1 MGLASPEKPNLDNCS
16 SWCKT
21 DGDKIE
27 SGVGKTTFV
36 WQVKNFCARPEKK
49 GEFIRSDSF
58 TVISPNGVA
67 TKWKLKLYPKGE
79 ISAKDGN
86 FSVFLEILDTKA
98 RASFKILISNKNGKK
113 METLVHSDG
122 KERIFKKR
130 GTETGGWGVRNALS
144 IDQLKEKWLFDDVL
158 TLVCELSVM
167 ESFYDIKQNHHLEM
181 MEDLG
186 KAFIEKNS
194 MDVTVN
200 CGGMSFACNKFI
212 LAARSPVFKAM
223 FQHDTEENQT
233 NVVNIEDIEP
243 NVLEEMLIYI
253 HTGDAPNI
261 NDIAKKLL
269 AAADF
274 YQLNQLKISCQE
286 VLSETLDAEN
296 SIELLILSDLYS
308 ASKLRKIALK
318 FVSKNMKSVYSACE
332 WQKELAG
339 YPTLMAEIIESLMN
353 IMSLDDTQR
362 GDLKSASS

>member
-1 MGLASPEKPNLDNCS
+1 MSLVSPEKSNLDDCDF
-16 SWCKT
+16 WCDT
-21 DGDKIE
+21 DGDKVE
-27 SGVGKTTFV
+27 RGARNHKTKFV
-36 WQVKNFCARPEKK
+36 WRVKNFSSRPEQK
-49 GEFIRSDSF
+49 GGLIESDSF
-58 TVISPNGVA
+58 TVIAPNGVA
-67 TKWKLKLYPKGE
+67 TEWKLVLYPEGDL
-79 ISAKDGN
+79 SSNDGYL
-86 FSVFLEILDTKA
+86 SVYLQAIKTKA
-98 RASFKILISNKNGKK
+98 RVEFKIFISDENGNERDLLVSSNGGKK
-113 METLVHSDG
+113 FEPG
-122 KERIFKKR
+122 FK
-130 GTETGGWGVRNALS
+130 GGRRNALL

-200 CGGMSFACNKFI
+200 CGGMSFECNKFI

-223 FQHDTEENQT
+223 FQHDTKENQT

-274 YQLNQLKISCQE
+274 YQLHQLKISCQE

-318 FVSKNMKSVYSACE
+318 FVSKNMKSVSSACE